1 MKSIKSYVSLNEDE
15 CEDVIRLDNNESNL
29 DIDREK
35 ILTIKGALNKV
46 PFNKYPDNKNVKI
59 RSLYSE
65 YVEGITEKSV
75 LAGNGSDEMIGLV
88 IGALIEKGK
97 KVLMFSKEFPMYE
110 YYTSIYGGEVIK
122 YETEKD
128 GVVDVDKFIELGK
141 KENVDLIVFSNPNNP
156 TGIAVSKKEIL
167 KILKEF
173 KDKTVIIDEAYYEFN
188 GESVIPYIE
197 EHNNLIVTRT
207 LSKAWGL
214 AALRIGFLISNKDR
228 IKEIMDYKIP
238 YTISGFSN
246 KAAEIALKYPDIPV
260 KNAKIIVEQR
270 EILFE
275 ELKAIER
282 EAALNIE
289 FFKSKSNYIYGKTT
303 RKEILLKGLEN
314 KGIYIRNFEGNGFR
328 ITVGSPMQNKKLIE
342 ALKKI
347 FVY

>member
-1 MKSIKSYVSLNEDE
+1 M
-15 CEDVIRLDNNESNL
+15 
-29 DIDREK
+29 
-35 ILTIKGALNKV
+35 A
-46 PFNKYPDNKNVKI
+46 
-59 RSLYSE
+59 LYSE
-65 YVEGITEKSV
+65 YINSSEKQSIKLNRNEV
-75 LAGNGSDEMIGLV
+75 FMDLDEKLKVKIKTALNTMEFNRYPTNDMSEIKKLYAKYAKTKPENIIVGNGSDEALELIIGH
-88 IGALIEKGK
+88 LINEEQ
-97 KVLMFSKEFPMYE
+97 KVLTLGPDFVMYDFFTSMFK
-110 YYTSIYGGEVIK
+110 GELIK
-122 YETEKD
+122 YD
-128 GVVDVDKFIELGK
+128 IASDMRFDVDEFIELGK